1 MPEIYR
7 AQFISGMNTSVRPYP
22 SGCELTQSVSLLSGH
37 DGVLYMRTISYTF
50 RWLAFGLTFS
60 LTAQSGLADDLD
72 NSILSLRQRAEITD
86 QILKDRLDTVVPQV
100 MRAAE
105 IDAWVLIAREYNEDP
120 IVKTMLPATWLNA
133 RRRTV
138 LIFIDHGPELGVKRM
153 AVARYPVGTLFPS
166 VWDPEEQPD
175 QYAQIAQILDEADP
189 ERIAL
194 NYSDVYALADGLTYS
209 EQRDFL
215 QALPIR
221 LRDRIVSSESAAVG
235 WLETRT
241 AAEMA
246 TYKTVMEIAHG
257 IIKEGFSS
265 EVITPGVT
273 STEDLEWWFRQR
285 VNDLGLQTWFH
296 TSIEVERS
304 DQSKQEIAANN
315 QDPSLLLR
323 GDHVHID
330 FGISYLNLQTD
341 TQQNAYILRK
351 GETVV
356 PASLQLALRKGNEL
370 QDILTSN
377 FQVGRKGNEILRRSR
392 QQALERGIGPI
403 IYTHP
408 IGLHGH
414 AAGTT
419 IGMWDK
425 QEGVAGSGDYAMQPN
440 TAYSIELTALVEVP
454 EWSREPMRMKLEE
467 DGFFNGQNF
476 DYIAP
481 RQTEYHVITPTDL
494 SSTEFE
500 KR

>member
-1 MPEIYR
+1 MRILPCTPPWLR
-7 AQFISGMNTSVRPYP
+7 LALSLALSFAARSG
-22 SGCELTQSVSLLSGH
+22 
-37 DGVLYMRTISYTF
+37 F
-50 RWLAFGLTFS
+50 
-60 LTAQSGLADDLD
+60 ADDLND
-72 NSILSLRQRAEITD
+72 HILSLRERAEITD
-86 QILKDRLDTVVPQV
+86 QILEDRLETVVPEV
-100 MRAAE
+100 MRAAG

-138 LIFIDHGPELGVKRM
+138 LMFIDQGPELGVARM
-153 AVARYPVGTLFPS
+153 AVARYPVGKLFPG
-166 VWDPEEQPD
+166 VWNPEQQPD
-175 QYAQIAQILDEADP
+175 QYGRIAQILDEANP
-189 ERIAL
+189 ARIAL

-221 LRDRIVSSESAAVG
+221 LRDRVVSSEAVAVG

-257 IIKEGFSS
+257 IIAEGFSS
-265 EVITPGVT
+265 DVITPGVT

-285 VNDLGLQTWFH
+285 VNDLGLKTWFH

-304 DQSKQEIAANN
+304 DRSKQEIAANN
-315 QDPSLLLR
+315 LDPNLLLR

-341 TQQNAYILRK
+341 TQQNAYILRE
-351 GETVV
+351 GETEV
-356 PASLQLALRKGNEL
+356 PASLQLALQKGNEL
-370 QDILTSN
+370 QDILTNN
-377 FQVGRKGNEILRRSR
+377 FQVGRTGNDILRRTR

-425 QEGVAGSGDYAMQPN
+425 QEGVPGSGDYAMQPN
-440 TAYSIELTALVEVP
+440 TAYSIELTALVDIP

-467 DGFFNGQNF
+467 DGFFDGRHF
-476 DYIAP
+476 EYIAP
-481 RQTEYHVITPTDL
+481 RQTEYHVIR
-494 SSTEFE
+494 SAN
-500 KR
+500 

>member
-1 MPEIYR
+1 MRILPCTPPWLR
-7 AQFISGMNTSVRPYP
+7 LALSLALSFAARSG
-22 SGCELTQSVSLLSGH
+22 
-37 DGVLYMRTISYTF
+37 F
-50 RWLAFGLTFS
+50 
-60 LTAQSGLADDLD
+60 ADDLND
-72 NSILSLRQRAEITD
+72 HILSLRERAEITD
-86 QILKDRLDTVVPQV
+86 QILEDRLETVVPEV
-100 MRAAE
+100 MRAAG

-138 LIFIDHGPELGVKRM
+138 LMFIDQGPELGVARM
-153 AVARYPVGTLFPS
+153 AVARYPVGNLFPG
-166 VWDPEEQPD
+166 VWNPEQQPD
-175 QYAQIAQILDEADP
+175 QYGRIAQILDEANP
-189 ERIAL
+189 ARIAL

-221 LRDRIVSSESAAVG
+221 LRDRVVSSEAIAVG

-257 IIKEGFSS
+257 IIAEGFSS
-265 EVITPGVT
+265 NVITPGVT

-285 VNDLGLQTWFH
+285 VNDLGLSTWFH

-304 DQSKQEIAANN
+304 DRSKQEIAANN
-315 QDPSLLLR
+315 LDPSLLLR

-341 TQQNAYILRK
+341 TQQNAYILRE
-351 GETVV
+351 GETEV
-356 PASLQLALRKGNEL
+356 PASLQLALQKGNEL
-370 QDILTSN
+370 QDILTNN
-377 FQVGRKGNEILRRSR
+377 FQVGRTGNDILRRTR

-425 QEGVAGSGDYAMQPN
+425 QEGVPGSGDYAMQPN
-440 TAYSIELTALVEVP
+440 TAYSIELTALVDIP

-467 DGFFNGQNF
+467 DGFFDGRQF
-476 DYIAP
+476 EYIAP
-481 RQTEYHVITPTDL
+481 RQTEYHVIR
-494 SSTEFE
+494 SAN
-500 KR
+500 

>member
-1 MPEIYR
+1 
-7 AQFISGMNTSVRPYP
+7 
-22 SGCELTQSVSLLSGH
+22 
-37 DGVLYMRTISYTF
+37 MRILPCTPP
-50 RWLAFGLTFS
+50 WLGLALS
-60 LTAQSGLADDLD
+60 LTLSLAASSGYADELKDR
-72 NSILSLRQRAEITD
+72 ILSLRERADITN
-86 QILKDRLDTVVPQV
+86 QILEDRLDTVVPQV
-100 MRAAE
+100 MRAAG

-138 LIFIDHGPELGVKRM
+138 LMFIDQGPELGIARM
-153 AVARYPVGTLFPS
+153 AVARYPVGDLFPG
-166 VWDPEEQPD
+166 VWNPEQQPD
-175 QYAQIAQILDEADP
+175 QYERIAQILDEADP
-189 ERIAL
+189 DRIAL

-215 QALPIR
+215 QALPLR
-221 LRDRIVSSESAAVG
+221 LRDRVVSSEAVAVG

-241 AAEMA
+241 AAEMT

-257 IIKEGFSS
+257 IIAEGFSS
-265 EVITPGVT
+265 DVITPGVT

-304 DQSKQEIAANN
+304 DRSKQEIAANN
-315 QDPSLLLR
+315 LDPSLLLR

-341 TQQNAYILRK
+341 TQQNAYILREK
-351 GETVV
+351 ETDV
-356 PASLQLALRKGNEL
+356 PASLQLALQKGNEL

-377 FQVGRKGNEILRRSR
+377 FQVGRTGNDILRRTR
-392 QQALERGIGPI
+392 QQAQERGIGPI

-425 QEGVAGSGDYAMQPN
+425 QEGVPGSGDYAMQPN
-440 TAYSIELTALVEVP
+440 TAYSIELTALVEIP

-467 DGFFNGQNF
+467 DGFFDGRQFN
-476 DYIAP
+476 YIAP
-481 RQTEYHVITPTDL
+481 RQTEYHIIQPAN
-494 SSTEFE
+494 
-500 KR
+500 

>member
-1 MPEIYR
+1 MRILTC
-7 AQFISGMNTSVRPYP
+7 TSPWL
-22 SGCELTQSVSLLSGH
+22 GLALS
-37 DGVLYMRTISYTF
+37 
-50 RWLAFGLTFS
+50 LTFS
-60 LTAQSGLADDLD
+60 LAARSGYADELKDR
-72 NSILSLRQRAEITD
+72 ILSLREQADITN
-86 QILKDRLDTVVPQV
+86 QILEDRLDTVVPQV
-100 MRAAE
+100 MRAAG

-138 LIFIDHGPELGVKRM
+138 LMFIDQGPELGVARM
-153 AVARYPVGTLFPS
+153 AVARYPVGDLFPG
-166 VWDPEEQPD
+166 VWNPELQPD
-175 QYAQIAQILDEADP
+175 QYERIAQILDEADP
-189 ERIAL
+189 DRIAL

-215 QALPIR
+215 QALPLR
-221 LRDRIVSSESAAVG
+221 LRDRVVSSEAVAVG

-241 AAEMA
+241 AAEMT

-257 IIKEGFSS
+257 IIAEGFSS
-265 EVITPGVT
+265 DVITPGVT

-304 DQSKQEIAANN
+304 DRSKQEIAANN
-315 QDPSLLLR
+315 LDPSLLLR

-341 TQQNAYILRK
+341 TQQNAYILRE
-351 GETVV
+351 GEMDV
-356 PASLQLALRKGNEL
+356 PASLQLALQKGNEL

-377 FQVGRKGNEILRRSR
+377 FQVGRTGNDILRRTR

-425 QEGVAGSGDYAMQPN
+425 QEGVPGSGDYAMQPN
-440 TAYSIELTALVEVP
+440 TAYSIELTALVEIP

-467 DGFFNGQNF
+467 DGFFDGRQF
-476 DYIAP
+476 KYIAP
-481 RQTEYHVITPTDL
+481 RQTEYHIIRPAN
-494 SSTEFE
+494 
-500 KR
+500 

>member
-1 MPEIYR
+1 
-7 AQFISGMNTSVRPYP
+7 
-22 SGCELTQSVSLLSGH
+22 
-37 DGVLYMRTISYTF
+37 MRILPCTPP
-50 RWLAFGLTFS
+50 WLGLALS
-60 LTAQSGLADDLD
+60 LTLSLATRSGYADELKDR
-72 NSILSLRQRAEITD
+72 ILSLRERADITN
-86 QILKDRLDTVVPQV
+86 QILEDRLDTVVPQV
-100 MRAAE
+100 MRAAG

-138 LIFIDHGPELGVKRM
+138 LMFIDQGPELGIARM
-153 AVARYPVGTLFPS
+153 AVARYPVGDLFPGA
-166 VWDPEEQPD
+166 WNPEQQPD
-175 QYAQIAQILDEADP
+175 QYERIAQILDEADP
-189 ERIAL
+189 DRIAL

-215 QALPIR
+215 QALPLR
-221 LRDRIVSSESAAVG
+221 LRDRVVSSEAVAVG

-241 AAEMA
+241 AAEMT

-257 IIKEGFSS
+257 IIAEGFSS
-265 EVITPGVT
+265 DVITPGLT

-304 DQSKQEIAANN
+304 DRSKQEIAANN
-315 QDPSLLLR
+315 LDPSLLLR

-341 TQQNAYILRK
+341 TQQNAYILRE
-351 GETVV
+351 GETDV
-356 PASLQLALRKGNEL
+356 PASLQLALQKGNEL

-377 FQVGRKGNEILRRSR
+377 FQVGRTGNDILRRTR
-392 QQALERGIGPI
+392 QQAQERGIGPI

-425 QEGVAGSGDYAMQPN
+425 QEGVPGSGDYAMQPN
-440 TAYSIELTALVEVP
+440 TAYSIELTALVEIP

-467 DGFFNGQNF
+467 DGFFDGRQFN
-476 DYIAP
+476 YIAP
-481 RQTEYHVITPTDL
+481 RQTEYHIIQPAN
-494 SSTEFE
+494 
-500 KR
+500 

>member
-1 MPEIYR
+1 
-7 AQFISGMNTSVRPYP
+7 
-22 SGCELTQSVSLLSGH
+22 
-37 DGVLYMRTISYTF
+37 MRILPCTPP
-50 RWLAFGLTFS
+50 WLGLALS
-60 LTAQSGLADDLD
+60 LTLSLATRSGYADELKDR
-72 NSILSLRQRAEITD
+72 ILSLRERADITN
-86 QILKDRLDTVVPQV
+86 QILEDRLDTVVPQV
-100 MRAAE
+100 MRAAG

-138 LIFIDHGPELGVKRM
+138 LMFIDQGPELGIARM
-153 AVARYPVGTLFPS
+153 AVARYPVGDLFPG
-166 VWDPEEQPD
+166 VWNPEQQPD
-175 QYAQIAQILDEADP
+175 QYERIAQILDEADP
-189 ERIAL
+189 GRIAL

-215 QALPIR
+215 QALPLR
-221 LRDRIVSSESAAVG
+221 LRDRVVSSEAVAVG

-241 AAEMA
+241 AAEMT

-257 IIKEGFSS
+257 IIAEGFSS
-265 EVITPGVT
+265 DVITPGVT

-304 DQSKQEIAANN
+304 DRSKQEIAANN
-315 QDPSLLLR
+315 LDPSLLLR

-341 TQQNAYILRK
+341 TQQNAYILRE
-351 GETVV
+351 GETDV
-356 PASLQLALRKGNEL
+356 PASLQLALQKGNEL

-377 FQVGRKGNEILRRSR
+377 FQVGRTGNDILRRTR
-392 QQALERGIGPI
+392 QQAQERGIGPI

-425 QEGVAGSGDYAMQPN
+425 QEGVPGSGDYAMQPN
-440 TAYSIELTALVEVP
+440 TAYSIELTALVEIP

-467 DGFFNGQNF
+467 DGFFDGRQFN
-476 DYIAP
+476 YIAP
-481 RQTEYHVITPTDL
+481 RQTEYHIIQPAN
-494 SSTEFE
+494 
-500 KR
+500 

>member
-1 MPEIYR
+1 
-7 AQFISGMNTSVRPYP
+7 
-22 SGCELTQSVSLLSGH
+22 
-37 DGVLYMRTISYTF
+37 MRILPCTPL
-50 RWLAFGLTFS
+50 WL
-60 LTAQSGLADDLD
+60 GLALSLALSFAARSGFADELNDR
-72 NSILSLRQRAEITD
+72 ILSLRERAELTN
-86 QILKDRLDTVVPQV
+86 QILEDRLDTVVPQV
-100 MRAAE
+100 MRAAG

-138 LIFIDHGPELGVKRM
+138 LMFIDQGPELGVARM
-153 AVARYPVGTLFPS
+153 AVARYPVGNLFPG
-166 VWDPEEQPD
+166 VWNPEQQPD
-175 QYAQIAQILDEADP
+175 QYERIAQILDEANP
-189 ERIAL
+189 ARIAL

-215 QALPIR
+215 QALPNR
-221 LRDRIVSSESAAVG
+221 LRDRVVSSEAVAVG

-246 TYKTVMEIAHG
+246 TYKTVMEIAHA
-257 IIKEGFSS
+257 IIAEGFSS

-304 DQSKQEIAANN
+304 DRSKQEIATNN
-315 QDPSLLLR
+315 LDPSLLLR

-341 TQQNAYILRK
+341 TQQNAYILR
-351 GETVV
+351 EEEMEV
-356 PASLQLALRKGNEL
+356 PASLQLALQKGNEL

-377 FQVGRKGNEILRRSR
+377 FQVGRTGNDILRRTR
-392 QQALERGIGPI
+392 QQAQERGIGPI

-425 QEGVAGSGDYAMQPN
+425 QEGVPGSGDYAMQPN
-440 TAYSIELTALVEVP
+440 TAYSIELTALVEIP

-467 DGFFNGQNF
+467 DGFYDGRQFK
-476 DYIAP
+476 YIAP
-481 RQTEYHVITPTDL
+481 RQTEYHIIRPTN
-494 SSTEFE
+494 
-500 KR
+500 

>member
-1 MPEIYR
+1 
-7 AQFISGMNTSVRPYP
+7 
-22 SGCELTQSVSLLSGH
+22 
-37 DGVLYMRTISYTF
+37 MRILPCTPP
-50 RWLAFGLTFS
+50 WLGLALS
-60 LTAQSGLADDLD
+60 LTLSLATRSGYADELKDR
-72 NSILSLRQRAEITD
+72 ILSLRERADITN
-86 QILKDRLDTVVPQV
+86 QILEDRLDTVVPQV
-100 MRAAE
+100 MRAAG

-138 LIFIDHGPELGVKRM
+138 LMFIDQGPELGIARM
-153 AVARYPVGTLFPS
+153 AVARYPVGDLFPG
-166 VWDPEEQPD
+166 VWNPEQQPD
-175 QYAQIAQILDEADP
+175 QYERIAQILDEADP
-189 ERIAL
+189 DRIAL

-215 QALPIR
+215 QALPLR
-221 LRDRIVSSESAAVG
+221 LRDRVVSSESAAVG

-241 AAEMA
+241 AAEMT

-257 IIKEGFSS
+257 IIAEGFSS
-265 EVITPGVT
+265 DVITPGVT

-304 DQSKQEIAANN
+304 DRSKQEIAANN
-315 QDPSLLLR
+315 LDPSLLLR

-341 TQQNAYILRK
+341 TQQNAYILRE
-351 GETVV
+351 GETDV
-356 PASLQLALRKGNEL
+356 PASLQLALQKGNEL

-377 FQVGRKGNEILRRSR
+377 FQVGRTGNDILRHTR
-392 QQALERGIGPI
+392 QQAQERGIGPI

-425 QEGVAGSGDYAMQPN
+425 QEGVPGSGDYAMQPN
-440 TAYSIELTALVEVP
+440 TAYSIELTALVDIP

-467 DGFFNGQNF
+467 DGFFDGRQFN
-476 DYIAP
+476 YIAP
-481 RQTEYHVITPTDL
+481 RQTEYHIIQPAN
-494 SSTEFE
+494 
-500 KR
+500 

>member
-1 MPEIYR
+1 
-7 AQFISGMNTSVRPYP
+7 
-22 SGCELTQSVSLLSGH
+22 
-37 DGVLYMRTISYTF
+37 MRILPCTPP
-50 RWLAFGLTFS
+50 WLGLALS
-60 LTAQSGLADDLD
+60 LTLSLAARSGYADELKDR
-72 NSILSLRQRAEITD
+72 ILSLRERADITN
-86 QILKDRLDTVVPQV
+86 QILEDRLDTVVPQV

-120 IVKTMLPATWLNA
+120 ILKTMLPATWLNA

-138 LIFIDHGPELGVKRM
+138 LMFIDQGPELGIARM
-153 AVARYPVGTLFPS
+153 AVARYPVGDLFPG
-166 VWDPEEQPD
+166 VWNPEQQPD
-175 QYAQIAQILDEADP
+175 QYERIAQILDEADP
-189 ERIAL
+189 DRIAL

-215 QALPIR
+215 QALPLR
-221 LRDRIVSSESAAVG
+221 LRDRVVSSEAVAVG

-241 AAEMA
+241 AAEMT

-257 IIKEGFSS
+257 IIAEGFSS
-265 EVITPGVT
+265 DVITPGVT

-304 DQSKQEIAANN
+304 DRSKQEIAANN
-315 QDPSLLLR
+315 LDPSLLLR

-341 TQQNAYILRK
+341 TQQNAYILRER
-351 GETVV
+351 ETDV
-356 PASLQLALRKGNEL
+356 PASLQLALQKGNEL

-377 FQVGRKGNEILRRSR
+377 FQVGRTGNDILRRTR
-392 QQALERGIGPI
+392 QQAQERGIGPI

-425 QEGVAGSGDYAMQPN
+425 QEGVPGSGDYAMQPN
-440 TAYSIELTALVEVP
+440 TAYSIELTALVEIP

-467 DGFFNGQNF
+467 DGFFDGRQFN
-476 DYIAP
+476 YIAP
-481 RQTEYHVITPTDL
+481 RQTEYHIIQPAN
-494 SSTEFE
+494 
-500 KR
+500 